1 MPRNR
6 YTYSV
11 RKGIELIQPH
21 LILAE
26 EGIDG
31 AAIGTTECP
40 PLVLKKVA
48 SADEADFVVNTFVRT
63 EREHAAA
70 DERFQVFE
78 GIFIAGRD
86 AHARS
91 LYSVRVKADGE
102 GIVRHIFFGKI
113 GAQADDGGLLGTRLC
128 ALHQHGDLFL
138 IRIEYDV

>member
-1 MPRNR
+1 MRDAR
-6 YTYSV
+6 VVILLFFHV

-48 SADEADFVVNTFVRT
+48 SANEADFVVNIFVRT

-86 AHARS
+86 AHGA
-91 LYSVRVKADGE
+91 ADG
-102 GIVRHIFFGKI
+102 
-113 GAQADDGGLLGTRLC
+113 GGQGREP
-128 ALHQHGDLFL
+128 
-138 IRIEYDV
+138 RR